1 MQSHWTLPEYIAD
14 VLPPEAQRIEVLRRL
29 LLDTFRVHGY
39 ELTMPP
45 LLEYVESLLTGT
57 GHDMDLRTFK
67 LVDQISGRT
76 MGLRADI
83 TPQVA
88 RIDAHLL
95 NREGVT
101 RLAYCGSVLHTLPA
115 GLTVT
120 REPLQI
126 GAEIYGHA
134 GIEADLEIQNLLLTA
149 LRLAGAGRARLDLGH
164 VGVFRALIEMAGLP
178 AEMAETVFSLI
189 RSKDL
194 PGLKQATA
202 QIEPKLRDALM
213 RLPRLYGGVEVIAAA
228 RRELPVHPS
237 INAAL
242 KDLETLAAAMPAAQ
256 ASIDLAELRGYQY
269 HSGVVFAAY
278 VDGFPNAIARG
289 GRYDE
294 VGKVFG
300 RARPATGFSLDLREL
315 AGFIPSQAQCV
326 GILAPWQTDTALQAK
341 ITELRSAGE
350 MVVLA
355 LPGHDKAS
363 WAPCCNRE
371 LIQRDGAWVVESLRV
386 VAPGTSPVTP
396 SDSLHKA
403 QA

>member
-45 LLEYVESLLTGT
+45 LLEYVDSLLTGT

-134 GIEADLEIQNLLLTA
+134 GIEADLEVQGLLLTA
-149 LRLAGAGRARLDLGH
+149 LKLAGAGRARLDLGH
-164 VGVFRALIEMAGLP
+164 VGVFRALAELAGLDASA
-178 AEMAETVFSLI
+178 AESLFSLMQ
-189 RSKDL
+189 SKDL
-194 PGLKQATA
+194 PGLKLAA
-202 QIEPKLRDALM
+202 ESIDAKYRGAFL
-213 RLPRLYGGVEVIAAA
+213 RLPRLYGGPEVIEAA
-228 RRELPVHPS
+228 RRELPQHPA
-237 INAAL
+237 IAAAL
-242 KDLETLAAAMPAAQ
+242 QDLETLAAAMPAGQ

-278 VDGFPNAIARG
+278 VDGLPNALARG
-289 GRYDE
+289 GRYDK
-294 VGKVFG
+294 VGEVFG

-326 GILAPWQTDTALQAK
+326 GILAPWQNDAALAAR
-341 ITELRSAGE
+341 IAELRASGE
-350 MVVLA
+350 MVVHA
-355 LPGHDKAS
+355 LPGHSKAS

-371 LIQRDGAWVVESLRV
+371 LTLRNGAWVVGQLSGAQ
-386 VAPGTSPVTP
+386 APGS
-396 SDSLHKA
+396 
-403 QA
+403 